1 MYVLVLYNSI
11 RSSFPETFRI
21 SVSNRETAPGAKFGS
36 DFRDVRP
43 NNLVAS
49 LFQESLSSQIQSN
62 EAEVK
67 VERAEH
73 EAKLEDLF
81 AQLTSVK
88 KSLATSEESGA
99 KSEQQL
105 QEKSAKIESL
115 GKSVVKLESELQ
127 AKVRLPNSLCCLVPL
142 YSCLMGFG
150 TLGGRKGRNKG
161 KTFFVR
167 G

>member
-11 RSSFPETFRI
+11 RSSFPEKFRI

-43 NNLVAS
+43 NNIVAS
-49 LFQESLSSQIQSN
+49 LFQESLSSQIQSS

-127 AKVRLPNSLCCLVPL
+127 AKVRLPNSPL
-142 YSCLMGFG
+142 LPCPPLFVFNGLWNSWGE
-150 TLGGRKGRNKG
+150 KGAQ
-161 KTFFVR
+161 
-167 G
+167 

>member
-1 MYVLVLYNSI
+1 MMPSHLL
-11 RSSFPETFRI
+11 
-21 SVSNRETAPGAKFGS
+21 
-36 DFRDVRP
+36 
-43 NNLVAS
+43 
-49 LFQESLSSQIQSN
+49 QESLTSQLQAN

-67 VERAEH
+67 AERADH
-73 EAKLEDLF
+73 ESKLEDLF
-81 AQLTSVK
+81 AQLTSAK

-127 AKVRLPNSLCCLVPL
+127 AKVSVVAIMAGFVTSSLL

-150 TLGGRKGRNKG
+150 SRG
-161 KTFFVR
+161 KDAQ
-167 G
+167 